1 MENFKDSGL
10 GEDVLR
16 AIADLGFETP
26 TPVQAE
32 TLPLILGS
40 DRDLIALARTGTGKT
55 GGFGL
60 PLIDEIDTD
69 IEEVQALILCPTRE
83 LCLQIARDFETYA
96 KYRKG
101 VRIAAVYG
109 GAPAGDQIRNIQRG
123 AQVVV
128 GTPGR
133 TLDLINRRKLK
144 VGNITR
150 LVLDEADEMLNM
162 GFQEELDAI
171 LGATPEEK
179 QTLLFSATM
188 PKEAIKISKK
198 YMQDPNQISVGHSDA
213 GNSKIV
219 HTYFQVRGS
228 ERFRLLKMLVEVDPE
243 MYAVI
248 FCRTRREVDGIANDM
263 RTAGMRADAIHGDLS
278 QAARDDVMGRF
289 RRKQIQLLVAT
300 DVAARGLDVQDLTHV
315 INYNLPDQPE
325 VYVHR
330 SGRTGRAGK
339 EGQAYSIITG
349 RESRK
354 LRDIERHT
362 KITFERGVLPTAE
375 EIYQKQ
381 VLRYVERVEATE
393 VKDDKLKAILA
404 EQINE
409 RFADL
414 TKEELIEKFI
424 GTALGD
430 LSKRYAKNS
439 PLQEEKS
446 REDSGGSRERPDR
459 SNMNYTRL
467 CIRAGK
473 ANGMNPAQLIGM
485 LNRRVP
491 RKRVAIGKV
500 DVQRNMTYFDVDA
513 KEADVVV
520 ESLTGL
526 VDKGV
531 SLDIQVYGKG
541 ESADSRGDSRGGSRG
556 DSRGGGGF
564 DKRKSF
570 KKDSGFKKKP
580 HRKGRD

>member
-1 MENFKDSGL
+1 MDNFNESGL
-10 GEDVLR
+10 SEAVLR
-16 AIADLGFETP
+16 AIADLGFTTP

-60 PLIDEIDTD
+60 PLIDEIDED
-69 IEEVQALILCPTRE
+69 VREVQALILCPTRE

-101 VRIAAVYG
+101 VKIAAVYG
-109 GAPAGDQIRNIQRG
+109 GAHVGEQIRALENG

-144 VGNITR
+144 VGNIKR

-188 PKEAIKISKK
+188 PKDALRIAEK
-198 YMQDPNQISVGHSDA
+198 YMENPNQISVGHSDA
-213 GNSKIV
+213 GNSKVV

-228 ERFRLLKMLVEVDPE
+228 ERFRLLKMLVEVEPE

-263 RTAGMRADAIHGDLS
+263 RMAGIHADAIHGDLS

-315 INYNLPDQPE
+315 INYNLPDQEE

-339 EGQAYSIITG
+339 EGQAFSIISG

-362 KITFERGVLPTAE
+362 GITFERGVLPTAE

-381 VLRYVERVEATE
+381 VMGYVERVEATD
-393 VKDDKLKAILA
+393 VTDNKLKAILA
-404 EQINE
+404 SEVYE
-409 RFADL
+409 RFSDL
-414 TKEELIEKFI
+414 TKEELIDQFV

-430 LSKRYAKNS
+430 LSKRYAKNA
-439 PLQEEKS
+439 PLQDEKPREERGE
-446 REDSGGSRERPDR
+446 REDRSSRRD
-459 SNMNYTRL
+459 MDYTRL
-467 CIRAGK
+467 CIRMGK
-473 ANGMNPAQLIGM
+473 AHGMNPAQLIGM

-500 DVQRNMTYFDVDA
+500 DVQRNLTYFDVDA
-513 KEADVVV
+513 KEANVVV
-520 ESLTGL
+520 ESLTGV

-531 SLDIQVYGKG
+531 SLDVQVYGKG
-541 ESADSRGDSRGGSRG
+541 ESGANDRGGNDRGSSRGGS
-556 DSRGGGGF
+556 
-564 DKRKSF
+564 DKRKTF
-570 KKDSGFKKKP
+570 KKEFGFKKKA
-580 HRKGRD
+580 HRKG

>member
-1 MENFKDSGL
+1 MDNFNESGL
-10 GEDVLR
+10 SEAVLR
-16 AIADLGFETP
+16 AIADLGFTTP

-60 PLIDEIDTD
+60 PLIDEIDED
-69 IEEVQALILCPTRE
+69 VREVQALILCPTRE

-101 VRIAAVYG
+101 VKIAAVYG
-109 GAPAGDQIRNIQRG
+109 GAHVGEQIRALENG

-144 VGNITR
+144 VGNIKR

-188 PKEAIKISKK
+188 PKDALRIAEK
-198 YMQDPNQISVGHSDA
+198 YMENPNQISVGHSDA
-213 GNSKIV
+213 GNSKVV

-228 ERFRLLKMLVEVDPE
+228 ERFRLLKMLVEVEPE

-263 RTAGMRADAIHGDLS
+263 RMAGIHADAIHGDLS

-315 INYNLPDQPE
+315 INYNLPDQEE

-339 EGQAYSIITG
+339 EGQAFSIISG

-362 KITFERGVLPTAE
+362 GITFERGVLPTAE

-381 VLRYVERVEATE
+381 VMGYIERVEATD
-393 VKDDKLKAILA
+393 VTDNKLKAILA
-404 EQINE
+404 SEVYE
-409 RFADL
+409 RFSDL
-414 TKEELIEKFI
+414 TKEELIDQFV

-430 LSKRYAKNS
+430 LSKRYAKNA
-439 PLQEEKS
+439 PLQDEKPREERGE
-446 REDSGGSRERPDR
+446 REDRSSRRD
-459 SNMNYTRL
+459 MDYTRL
-467 CIRAGK
+467 CIRMGK
-473 ANGMNPAQLIGM
+473 AHGMNPAQLIGM

-500 DVQRNMTYFDVDA
+500 DVQRNLTYFDVDA
-513 KEADVVV
+513 KEANVVV
-520 ESLTGL
+520 ESLTGV

-531 SLDIQVYGKG
+531 SLDVQVYGKG
-541 ESADSRGDSRGGSRG
+541 ESGANDRGGNDRGGSRG
-556 DSRGGGGF
+556 GS
-564 DKRKSF
+564 DKRKTF
-570 KKDSGFKKKP
+570 KKEFGFKKKA
-580 HRKGRD
+580 HRKG